1 MESTYELPSQKTI
14 YKTALSMAWPA
25 VLESFLIALTG
36 FLDSIMVSSQGD
48 EAIAA
53 VGLTGQPKFIG
64 LAIFISIGIAVSS
77 IVARRRGEQ
86 NQESANRLLKLVLIV
101 VVILSLVVGLA
112 YLFFSRDIMLL
123 AGAQEDTVDISTQ
136 YLTIIMV
143 AMIFNTVTMIV
154 NAAQRGA
161 GNTRISMVTNTTSN
175 VVNVIFNFLLIGG
188 NFGFPAL
195 GVNGAAIAT
204 VIGTMVACAMSIR
217 SLFKKESFVYLKA
230 YKGIATTKAD
240 IKSLIDISASAF
252 TEQFFL
258 RVGFFLFNL
267 TVASL
272 GTIQTAAHTIAMN
285 FMSISFSFADG
296 LAIASVALVGR
307 SLGQKRPELAKKYG
321 TACQKIGLCC
331 AIFVSIVFVI
341 FARPFFTLFTDTEA
355 VIESGMPLMYILCI
369 VLYLQIQQ
377 VSIIGCLRGAGDTKY
392 TAFISLVSV
401 AIIRPFVSW
410 LFCYPLG
417 LGLVGVWIGL
427 FGDQL
432 IRFIMGFVRYK
443 QGKWL
448 KIEI

>member
-267 TVASL
+267 T
-272 GTIQTAAHTIAMN
+272 
-285 FMSISFSFADG
+285 
-296 LAIASVALVGR
+296 
-307 SLGQKRPELAKKYG
+307 
-321 TACQKIGLCC
+321 
-331 AIFVSIVFVI
+331 
-341 FARPFFTLFTDTEA
+341 
-355 VIESGMPLMYILCI
+355 
-369 VLYLQIQQ
+369 
-377 VSIIGCLRGAGDTKY
+377 
-392 TAFISLVSV
+392 
-401 AIIRPFVSW
+401 
-410 LFCYPLG
+410 
-417 LGLVGVWIGL
+417 
-427 FGDQL
+427 
-432 IRFIMGFVRYK
+432 
-443 QGKWL
+443 
-448 KIEI
+448 